1 MEENQNLVE
10 ETTENTEQQT
20 VEENVEQI
28 TESDAVEEATANEET
43 VEKQVETFTKE
54 QVDEIVAKKIART
67 KAKMQKQYEAK
78 ENKHKQFEN
87 LVMAGTQTSSPEEAY
102 NKLNDFYVEK
112 GITIPKYEPSYDDR
126 DVEVLATNDANEII
140 SYGYDEIVEEV
151 DRLNEIG
158 YENMSKR
165 DKILFQKL
173 ATERQK
179 QEEIMELQA
188 IGVSEDILE
197 NKDFI
202 NYADK
207 LNPKLSLKEKY
218 EMYLGTQPKKEI
230 NNMGSMKNTP
240 VEKTIKDFYTVEEAQ
255 RLTDDDYK
263 KHPELYEII
272 EKSMQKWK

>member
-1 MEENQNLVE
+1 MEENKNLVE
-10 ETTENTEQQT
+10 ETENTEQQT

-28 TESDAVEEATANEET
+28 TESDVVEDATSNEET

-202 NYADK
+202 NYANK